1 MNNRIRKQDLEKLLY
16 FDCETVRRNEVLDI
30 NSKEYELYAQLEHEI
45 GTHLL
50 RSRNGR
56 KTKWNILH
64 R

>member
-1 MNNRIRKQDLEKLLY
+1 MNPNG
-16 FDCETVRRNEVLDI
+16 VW
-30 NSKEYELYAQLEHEI
+30 KEYELYAQLEHEI